1 LFHTSVRIL
10 SIGLLGLSLAP
21 GDASLAAQG
30 RDIPPR
36 PAPITNVQYTLTFKA
51 AQGVERAV
59 DVAMSFTAANRAP
72 VVLSLP
78 VWTPGSY
85 EVSNYARFV
94 SAFSATS
101 RGKPVRWDKADPDS
115 WRVFPEAAGELTV
128 TFRYR
133 ADSLDNAGTWAR
145 DQFALVN
152 GTNVFLYPEGQPKEF
167 VATVTVETEASWR
180 VTTGMT
186 ESASRRFAA
195 ASYHDLVD
203 HPFFIGKFDVDSSK
217 IAGTMF
223 RLSAYP
229 AGSSTPAQRA
239 KLFDQLGRAVPKQ
252 IAVFRDN
259 PWKRYEVMQIAEP
272 GFGGMSALEHENS
285 NVAVIGADM
294 LNEDF
299 VVPVYA
305 HEVFHA
311 FNVKRLRPSEM
322 WPYRYESMQPT
333 PWLWVSEGITD
344 YYADLS
350 MVRGGVWSETEFL
363 GTTQRKM
370 EHAEQTVPIALE
382 DASLQA
388 WLQVTD
394 GTSDI
399 YYDKGSLAGLALDIF
414 IRDAS
419 DNRASL
425 DDVMRSL
432 YNADFKSGKG
442 FTADDW
448 WGAVWTAS
456 GGAKNNAASQL
467 ADFNAKFIDG
477 RENFPFAAWFAKAGW
492 RIRSDTIRE
501 PRLGVSL
508 QPDSGSVRV
517 AQVDPAGVAAAAGI
531 QPGDVPLPIGGL
543 PPSDPSWQSWRAKYA
558 KQEGASLPI
567 RILRDGRAMTVNA
580 VVRLSTLIDRQLEPD
595 ANATPKAKRI
605 REGIV
610 KGTTTPR

>member
-1 LFHTSVRIL
+1 MQRLIAHVSTL
-10 SIGLLGLSLAP
+10 ALLSL
-21 GDASLAAQG
+21 SLFSSEGAAQG
-30 RDIPPR
+30 RDIEPR
-36 PAPITNVQYTLTFKA
+36 AAPITNVRYNLTFKA
-51 AQGVERAV
+51 AQGVDRAV
-59 DVAMSFTAANRAP
+59 DVTMTFNAANKAA
-72 VVLSLP
+72 VLLSLP

-85 EVSNYARFV
+85 EVTNFARFV
-94 SAFSATS
+94 SAFSATA

-115 WRVFPEAAGELTV
+115 WRVFPDAAGELSV
-128 TFRYR
+128 KFRYQ
-133 ADSLDNAGTWAR
+133 ADSLDNAGSWAR

-167 VATVTVETEASWR
+167 AATVTVETESAWR
-180 VTTGMT
+180 VSTGMT
-186 ESASRRFAA
+186 AAGVHRFAA
-195 ASYHDLVD
+195 TSYHELVD
-203 HPFFIGKFDVDSSK
+203 HPFFIGKFDVDSTQ
-217 IAGTMF
+217 IAGIWF

-229 AGSSTPAQRA
+229 AGSSSKSQRA

-259 PWKRYEVMQIAEP
+259 PWKRYEIMQIAEP

-285 NVAVIGADM
+285 NVAVVGAEM
-294 LNEDF
+294 LDEDF
-299 VVPVYA
+299 VVSVYA
-305 HEVFHA
+305 HEIFHA

-322 WPYRYESMQPT
+322 WPYRYDAMQPT

-344 YYADLS
+344 YYSDLS
-350 MVRGGVWSETEFL
+350 LVRGGVWSEAEFL

-370 EHAEQTVPIALE
+370 EHTEQTVPIALE

-388 WLQVTD
+388 WLHMTD
-394 GTSDI
+394 GTSDS

-425 DDVMRSL
+425 DDVMRTL
-432 YNADFKSGKG
+432 YTADFKAGKG
-442 FTADDW
+442 FTADEW
-448 WGAVWTAS
+448 WSAVWTAT
-456 GGAKNNAASQL
+456 GGAKNTKATDI
-467 ADFNAKFIDG
+467 ADFNKRFIDG
-477 RENFPFAAWFAKAGW
+477 REPFPFAEWFAKAGW

-531 QPGDVPLPIGGL
+531 QPGDVLISIGGV
-543 PPSDPSWQSWRAKYA
+543 PTSDPSWQSWRAKYA

-567 RILRDGRAMTVNA
+567 RILRDGQSMTVNA
-580 VVRLSTLIDRQLEPD
+580 IVRLSTLIDRKLEAD
-595 ANATPKAKRI
+595 ANATPKARRI

-610 KGTTTPR
+610 KGITTPR